1 MSKNIKILLIGK
13 KSFISQNLNFYLKN
27 KIKIEIFSYED
38 FKKLNNNK
46 LKNFNFICN
55 CSINKNYANKKYK
68 LKNDID
74 LKIAKKILKTKIK
87 YIFLSSRK
95 IYKSKANIKE
105 NSLKTPLDN
114 YSKNKFKTEKKLYQL
129 LKKKLLILRISNL
142 IGKIYNHDQNR
153 KISKTFIYNFYKLKR
168 KKIIYYENHFKD
180 FLSTKQFSY
189 IFFKILQKNLNGIY
203 NVSLGKKV
211 YISEILYALTK
222 FNKNKKCVQIPIQKN
237 DSFYLNNK
245 KLLKKI
251 KIKLFKK
258 DLLNYCYKI

>member
-129 LKKKLLILRISNL
+129 LKKKLLILIISNF
-142 IGKIYNHDQNR
+142 IGKI
-153 KISKTFIYNFYKLKR
+153 
-168 KKIIYYENHFKD
+168 
-180 FLSTKQFSY
+180 
-189 IFFKILQKNLNGIY
+189 
-203 NVSLGKKV
+203 
-211 YISEILYALTK
+211 
-222 FNKNKKCVQIPIQKN
+222 
-237 DSFYLNNK
+237 
-245 KLLKKI
+245 
-251 KIKLFKK
+251 
-258 DLLNYCYKI
+258 